1 MKTPKNKENTKS
13 PNQVK
18 SKTTKL
24 DKDKKEVNINKK
36 TKSKLDIK
44 EEKPKKE
51 TPKIQKSSRIKDITK
66 RIDDFPFDKPLF
78 SLNEE
83 KKEKEDINKA
93 TKIEFINAFVNVE
106 SHEEFIKRVEDK
118 CDRIKEDL
126 QNQLINQGKFGGHFD
141 HEVENYVFLAREIE
155 SFKRDI
161 QVNGNKYR
169 ESNGN
174 GIIVIKTND
183 AILNLL
189 KFEQQALA
197 ILNCLDLKA
206 PDVGDTEDNDLY

>member
-1 MKTPKNKENTKS
+1 MKTPKNKENTKTPKRGIS
-13 PNQVK
+13 R
-18 SKTTKL
+18 TTKI
-24 DKDKKEVNINKK
+24 DKTKKQVDIKEK

-44 EEKPKKE
+44 EEKAKKG
-51 TPKIQKSSRIKDITK
+51 TPKIQKNSRIKDITK
-66 RIDDFPFDKPLF
+66 VIDDFEFEKPLF
-78 SLNEE
+78 PMKEE
-83 KKEKEDINKA
+83 KIDKNKA
-93 TKIEFINAFVNVE
+93 TDIEFVNAFVNVE
-106 SHEEFIKRVEDK
+106 TYEEFIERVDNK
-118 CDRIKEDL
+118 CHQIKEDL

-169 ESNGN
+169 EYNGN
-174 GIIVIKTND
+174 GIIVVKTND

-189 KFEQQALA
+189 KFEQQALS